1 MKLSQS
7 VLTRVR
13 TLDKYK
19 SDEFEMYNTREHG
32 FGSTKIPLRIYR
44 REHSLTAPAPLH
56 SHNFLEIAV
65 VIGGS
70 GTHVVYLPD
79 MDGFSYSLS
88 KGNVCIVAPGEKH
101 AFSFRSGESIRIIN
115 ILFSPAVVQKSTA
128 VCWDGFNYEEFIQ
141 LCSYASVRQKDSLQ
155 QILLNPNE
163 LEQICRLI
171 EKIEG
176 EFSRKES
183 GYSTMIQ
190 LYFSAILTMMLRC
203 YRREIPSAGI
213 EEERSLVAK
222 LLLYLDTHY
231 AQRITLEQLSEMT
244 HFSTRH
250 ITRRFKATVGI
261 SLNQYLLNQ
270 RIASAK
276 SLLVTT
282 DKKVSEIAMESGFDN
297 SAYFCQQFKRE
308 TGHTPNAYRRLSQL

>member
-1 MKLSQS
+1 
-7 VLTRVR
+7 
-13 TLDKYK
+13 
-19 SDEFEMYNTREHG
+19 
-32 FGSTKIPLRIYR
+32 
-44 REHSLTAPAPLH
+44 
-56 SHNFLEIAV
+56 
-65 VIGGS
+65 
-70 GTHVVYLPD
+70 
-79 MDGFSYSLS
+79 
-88 KGNVCIVAPGEKH
+88 
-101 AFSFRSGESIRIIN
+101 
-115 ILFSPAVVQKSTA
+115 
-128 VCWDGFNYEEFIQ
+128 
-141 LCSYASVRQKDSLQ
+141 
-155 QILLNPNE
+155 
-163 LEQICRLI
+163 
-171 EKIEG
+171 
-176 EFSRKES
+176 
-183 GYSTMIQ
+183 MIQ

-297 SAYFCQQFKRE
+297 SAYFSQQFKRE